1 MGVAKTLFKGTIYFA
16 ISKYSS
22 LVINVIVT
30 MTLSRLLQPADFG
43 VVAIA
48 TAVIAFFDILS
59 NAGIVPAIIQ
69 NKKLDKIDYSNIY
82 SFTIYFSLILLAI
95 FILIAYWLS
104 AYYYKNI
111 LLFKLLLLLSCQLLF
126 NTINLVPN
134 ALLLKEQQF
143 RRIAIIHI
151 SSSIISGIVSVAL
164 ALKEFGVYS
173 IVVTPILT
181 SFVSLVC
188 FRLLVK
194 KELEISFKPAVSSL
208 KKIISFSIY
217 QFSFN
222 VINYFSRNLD
232 KILMGKYLGMDT
244 LGLYEKS
251 YRLMMLPISNLTNV
265 ISPTLQPVLSNFQ
278 DKKDIISRTYISLS
292 KILLTLGSVFCPLFF
307 FGAEELIYL
316 FFGSQWDGAVM
327 IFKILSLSII
337 FQLLDSLSGS
347 ILQSTNSPKQL
358 FYSGLLS
365 AIVNI
370 SALVIGIIYCKNII
384 VASILITLSFALN
397 LMISLFYISNV
408 LNISYIDFI
417 RLFLKP
423 LLIVAVL
430 FLMLFYFESY
440 FNFQSRIIA
449 LLTKSG
455 IILLISCLYYYIIDY
470 VPNKEYIKYRI
481 FHKRK

>member
-104 AYYYKNI
+104 VYYYKNI

-307 FGAEELIYL
+307 L
-316 FFGSQWDGAVM
+316 V
-327 IFKILSLSII
+327 
-337 FQLLDSLSGS
+337 
-347 ILQSTNSPKQL
+347 PK
-358 FYSGLLS
+358 
-365 AIVNI
+365 N
-370 SALVIGIIYCKNII
+370 
-384 VASILITLSFALN
+384 
-397 LMISLFYISNV
+397 
-408 LNISYIDFI
+408 
-417 RLFLKP
+417 
-423 LLIVAVL
+423 
-430 FLMLFYFESY
+430 
-440 FNFQSRIIA
+440 
-449 LLTKSG
+449 
-455 IILLISCLYYYIIDY
+455 
-470 VPNKEYIKYRI
+470 
-481 FHKRK
+481 